1 MTRKEIYE
9 KIKELN
15 LEEKIKISFNGRNYT
30 NIPTTELLSFI
41 EKEQVRGNKELSGMT
56 EKRSNTICNMIILN
70 MLFKFIEDNPGVPFG
85 YVLSYFNIND
95 INISENSQKVLWR
108 INSILNRSK
117 RNDRIR

>member
-41 EKEQVRGNKELSGMT
+41 EKEQGQDNKELSGMT
-56 EKRSNTICNMIILN
+56 RKQSNAMCNRIILDL
-70 MLFKFIEDNPGVPFG
+70 LFKFTEANPGVPFD

-95 INISENSQKVLWR
+95 IDISEDSQKVLWR

-117 RNDRIR
+117 RNARIR

>member
-1 MTRKEIYE
+1 MKRKEIYE

-41 EKEQVRGNKELSGMT
+41 EKEHRQDNNELSGIT
-56 EKRSNTICNMIILN
+56 RKRSNTICNMHILN
-70 MLFKFIEDNPGVPFG
+70 LLFTFIEDNPGVPFG
-85 YVLSYFNIND
+85 YVLSHFNIND
-95 INISENSQKVLWR
+95 IDVSEDSQKVLWR

-117 RNDRIR
+117 RNERTR